1 MFLPPN
7 MDYNDY
13 VFEKALEKLDEKN
26 EKNEEILGFESYE

>member
-13 VFEKALEKLDEKN
+13 VFEKSLEKLEEESEK
-26 EKNEEILGFESYE
+26 KEEVLGFESYE